1 MEPGEPISRADL
13 AALADDLLEE
23 SEEDPQELALLLDTL
38 DPAIRRELLISD
50 FLNACQAFFYYFR
63 KFPGDLEMERLILQ
77 PASAL
82 VTGVII
88 AGMDLLEVVFRVED
102 DQPVMSVRDGEQVLV
117 NYRGK
122 DAYARAVRFMDEAS

>member
-122 DAYARAVRFMDEAS
+122 DAYARAVRFMDDAS